1 MQNLS
6 LINYSASPFVG
17 LMTCAVMREA
27 GLLACHVRQF
37 LALFQPLVYVLTVRT
52 GRAALRDITGL
63 SSGNSNVAYLVRL
76 KWLLFAMFSDDKV
89 LCSLL

>member
-52 GRAALRDITGL
+52 GRAALQDITGL
-63 SSGNSNVAYLVRL
+63 KRFMKFKCCILGSLEVVAVCHV
-76 KWLLFAMFSDDKV
+76 F
-89 LCSLL
+89 